1 MTAASTSTV
10 SRNFCAWAVVLSSL
24 FEWLELKPLPG
35 FVEESLRRE
44 LIEAGFA
51 DTEALGDATETWI
64 GQSENFDINN
74 ITFSSYKNHTRG
86 ETSVRIFPQ
95 GGLLQ
100 RSETYPGTISDSD
113 IIDQCDQ
120 WEKLS

>member
-10 SRNFCAWAVVLSSL
+10 SRNFCAWAVFLSSL

-44 LIEAGFA
+44 FIEAGYP
-51 DTEALGDATETWI
+51 DTEALEDATETWI

-74 ITFSSYKNHTRG
+74 ITFSSYKNHTTG
-86 ETSVRIFPQ
+86 KTSVSIFPK
-95 GGLLQ
+95 GGGGDYFSAAKHTLEL
-100 RSETYPGTISDSD
+100 YLIV
-113 IIDQCDQ
+113 I
-120 WEKLS
+120 